1 MSYFLSNLVGLLY
14 GFSTLSGVA
23 AGVSMAGS
31 SFYSTKIALVE
42 FKAGVA
48 LTDLLTVALADTL
61 AVEFDLAGFAFD
73 AFLVL
78 LL

>member
-48 LTDLLTVALADTL
+48 LTDLLAVAL

-73 AFLVL
+73 AFLVVL
-78 LL
+78 L